1 MHATVISADEVHIYT
16 IQASGRRMAMLTKA
30 TLTMQAAGR
39 RVVDAGTKAID
50 MLCGLPKLAAI
61 DETVP
66 LAPGL
71 EDVGFRNGGDE
82 HGILTGVPPGKL
94 ASSKSPACP
103 PVLAWCIDAACMC
116 MPMSMCAGLLP
127 IGSTVQLA
135 PSHCDPT
142 VNLHE
147 WIVGVRGGV
156 VETTWPIDAR
166 GP

>member
-1 MHATVISADEVHIYT
+1 
-16 IQASGRRMAMLTKA
+16 MAMLTKA

-147 WIVGVRGGV
+147 WIVGVRSGV

>member
-1 MHATVISADEVHIYT
+1 
-16 IQASGRRMAMLTKA
+16 MLTRA
-30 TLTMQAAGR
+30 TLTTQAASRRVAILTRAILTMQAAGR

-103 PVLAWCIDAACMC
+103 PGVGMVHPRGVHVHVHVHAHVRRSAADRFYGA
-116 MPMSMCAGLLP
+116 AGAEPLRP
-127 IGSTVQLA
+127 
-135 PSHCDPT
+135 HCQPARVDR
-142 VNLHE
+142 
-147 WIVGVRGGV
+147 RGTRRRGRDHV
-156 VETTWPIDAR
+156 AHRRAGAVERAS
-166 GP
+166 